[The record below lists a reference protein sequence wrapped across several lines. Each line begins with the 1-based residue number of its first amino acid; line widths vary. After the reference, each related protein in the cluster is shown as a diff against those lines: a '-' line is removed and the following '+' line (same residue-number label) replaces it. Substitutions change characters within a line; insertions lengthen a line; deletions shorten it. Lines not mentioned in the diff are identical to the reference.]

1 MLLDIGLQEW
11 VDVAK
16 VSCQLVPRAR
26 IILITQNTTE
36 YSIRRALSS
45 ETHAYILK
53 GDAGS
58 ELLPAINATL
68 CERNLSVVEYWMT
81 ARWPAQTL
89 NEHAEFT
96 YARPHLESENQQ
108 VSEQAPQLTC

>member
-58 ELLPAINATL
+58 ELFPAINATL
-68 CERNLSVVEYWMT
+68 CDEK
-81 ARWPAQTL
+81 
-89 NEHAEFT
+89 F
-96 YARPHLESENQQ
+96 
-108 VSEQAPQLTC
+108 VSSGILDDCEVAGTNTQ